1 MSQVEE
7 RPASERPALKKAVGR
22 KKSKPAARHAEKL
35 PAAKSP
41 VPATLNPVDVQLR
54 LIALC
59 AALAAGLWAYWPT
72 LRLIVQVWNREPDY
86 SHGYLVVPI
95 AALFLWL
102 RKAGFPGWQ
111 KPAYVTGLSLLA
123 LSMAGRYF
131 GARFYME
138 FLDGYSIILWVASVV
153 ALVGGLKMLW
163 WTLPSIG
170 FLFFMIPLPFGLE
183 TMLSYPLQRIATKV
197 SCFILQLLGQP
208 AFPEGNM
215 IFLSDHPPLEV
226 AQACSGLRLFMTMV
240 AVAYGYV
247 VLMPQSWWQKGILC
261 LSVVPVALLANAL
274 RIVATGLLMEYT
286 TGEIAHKFSHDF
298 AGLAMIPLAGA
309 MFGLFLWYMSLLI
322 REEEVVEMSA
332 LMRDAKV

>member
-1 MSQVEE
+1 MSKVEE
-7 RPASERPALKKAVGR
+7 HSASERPAWQKPVGR
-22 KKSKPAARHAEKL
+22 KKSKPADRRAEKAS
-35 PAAKSP
+35 AAKSP
-41 VPATLNPVDVQLR
+41 ISAARRPVDVQLR

-102 RKAGFPGWQ
+102 RKARFPGWQ
-111 KPAYVTGLSLLA
+111 KPAYAAGLTLLGLSIA
-123 LSMAGRYF
+123 ARYF

-153 ALVGGLKMLW
+153 ALVGGLRMLW

-183 TMLSYPLQRIATKV
+183 ISLSYPLQRIATKV

-208 AFPEGNM
+208 AFPEGNIILM
-215 IFLSDHPPLEV
+215 GDHQLEV

-274 RIVATGLLMEYT
+274 RIVATGLLLEYT

-322 REEEVVEMSA
+322 REEETVEMSA
-332 LMRDAKV
+332 LMRDAKI